1 MEKVSSADGTT
12 IAYERSGAGEPVI
25 LVGGALCVRESTGPL
40 AKALE
45 GDFTVVSYDRRGR
58 GDSGDINPYA
68 VAREVEDLGALITAL
83 GGVAAV
89 YGHSSGAALVVEA
102 AASGLPI
109 TKVVLHE
116 PPYGPDDAESQRQSD
131 EAGEIV
137 LRLLAEGRRT
147 AAVQTFL
154 TMAGMPEDA
163 AAHLAAEPGMAD
175 VAPTL
180 AYDFAVMGNA
190 SRGGTVPLELIG
202 NVTQPAL
209 AVCGSASPE
218 FMIDAARVVSKALPG
233 GQYVE
238 LDGHHHV
245 VPPEVL
251 APVLIDFLK
260 S

>member
-12 IAYERSGAGEPVI
+12 IAYERSGAGTPVI
-25 LVGGALCVRESTGPL
+25 LVGGALCTRATTGPL

-45 GDFTVVSYDRRGR
+45 EDFTVVSYDRRGR
-58 GDSGDINPYA
+58 GDSGDTSPYA

-89 YGHSSGAALVVEA
+89 YGHSSGAALVVQA

-109 TKVVLHE
+109 SKVVLHE
-116 PPYGPDDAESQRQSD
+116 PPYGADDAESQRQSD
-131 EAGEIV
+131 EAGETV

-147 AAVQTFL
+147 AAVEAFL
-154 TMAGMPEDA
+154 AIAGMPEDA
-163 AAHLAAEPGMAD
+163 AADWAAEPGMD
-175 VAPTL
+175 DLAPTI

-190 SRGGTVPLELIG
+190 SQGGTVPRELIG
-202 NVTQPAL
+202 KVTQPAL
-209 AVCGSASPE
+209 AICGSVSHE
-218 FMIDAARVVSKALPG
+218 FLIDSARVVAKSLPG